1 MYTASIQGIRQN
13 LDLFDHYA
21 RDLRNIEKARV
32 EEDMVGMIIAE
43 TGVKAN
49 LVALRTASDMSRHLI
64 DILA

>member
-13 LDLFDHYA
+13 LDLFDNYA

-32 EEDMVGMIIAE
+32 EEDMVGMMIAE
-43 TGVKAN
+43 TGVRAN
-49 LVALRTASDMSRHLI
+49 LAAIRTANDMSRHLI